1 MGAKLNKEGI
11 ASGHAFLVIAI
22 ALILIT
28 SVAWYFSTSGKA
40 PSAGDNAPEAGESV
54 GIELGQMAPNFT
66 LVGIDGKTFSLRDYR
81 GKVVVIDLM
90 ATWCGPCVAQ
100 MGHLKQVYSNYG
112 DKVVIMSIDVD
123 PNETNE
129 TIGQFKASY
138 GDEWIFASGP
148 NVGITYEVIYIPT
161 MYIIDQR
168 GRIVYKNV
176 GVTPYSTLSVEI
188 DKLL

>member
-1 MGAKLNKEGI
+1 MIRSRGADETSVPTALATI
-11 ASGHAFLVIAI
+11 LAI
-22 ALILIT
+22 ALIG
-28 SVAWYFSTSGKA
+28 AAGWYFLIQRESK
-40 PSAGDNAPEAGESV
+40 PIDGDEI
-54 GIELGQMAPNFT
+54 GIEVGQISPDFT
-66 LVGIDGKTFSLRDYR
+66 PTDIDGKTFSLSDYR
-81 GKVVVIDLM
+81 GKVVVIDFM

-112 DKVVIMSIDVD
+112 DKVLIMSIDVD

-129 TIGQFKASY
+129 MIRQFKASY
-138 GDEWIFASGP
+138 GDEWIFAGGP